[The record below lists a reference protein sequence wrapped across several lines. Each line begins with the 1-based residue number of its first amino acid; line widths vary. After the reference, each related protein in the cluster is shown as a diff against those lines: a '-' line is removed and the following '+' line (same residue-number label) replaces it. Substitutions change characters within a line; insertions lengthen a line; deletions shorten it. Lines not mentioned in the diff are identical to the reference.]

1 MKQDLHTGH
10 LGNERAQLK
19 AKSTMHWPKNYKD
32 INEMISNC
40 NSCHKFWNL
49 HSCEPLL
56 SQKIPKDVYN
66 KEGNDLFA
74 RLSILYLIVIDYT
87 GKCFR
92 LAQLPNT
99 SSNTVIT
106 HMISIFRKHSI
117 PKVIFSDNRPQYSS
131 QSFKTF
137 SKSWDFTQRSS
148 IPKFPQSNRFLERA
162 IQTITKILTKCKEDD
177 SHLYLT
183 MLSLY
188 INSSSGISPSELL
201 MKWKLRTLVPLLNVN
216 VNTNMKLKM
225 ETVIQSGE
233 LQPLKTS
240 STVRYY
246 QNNNWTQ
253 TGMILNNNNMS
264 QLYTLLNDKDNV
276 TQRNR
281 SHHDEDEL
289 KSH

>member
-1 MKQDLHTGH
+1 
-10 LGNERAQLK
+10 
-19 AKSTMHWPKNYKD
+19 
-32 INEMISNC
+32 MISNC
-40 NSCHKFWNL
+40 NACQKCWNL
-49 HSCEPLL
+49 HSYEPLL
-56 SQKIPKDVYN
+56 SQKIPKDVYS
-66 KEGNDLFA
+66 KVGNDLFA

-87 GKCFR
+87 SKCFK
-92 LAQLPNT
+92 LAQLLNT

-106 HMISIFRKHSI
+106 HMISIFGKHAI
-117 PKVIFSDNRPQYSS
+117 RKVIFSDSRLWHSS
-131 QSFKTF
+131 QRFKTF

-148 IPKFPQSNRFLERA
+148 IPKFPQSNRFLKRA
-162 IQTITKILTKCKEDD
+162 IQTITKAQRTYKEDD

-188 INSSSGISPSELL
+188 INKSSSGISPSELL

-216 VNTNMKLKM
+216 VNINMKLKKK
-225 ETVIQSGE
+225 TVIQSGE

-246 QNNNWTQ
+246 QNNNWAQ
-253 TGMILNNNNMS
+253 TGMILNNNNMFQS
-264 QLYTLLNDKDNV
+264 YTLLNDKDNV

-281 SHHDEDEL
+281 SHHDEGEL